1 MNRTERLR
9 ADALTAAAAAA
20 ADLAAARAALDAAV
34 ARALHWEASWS
45 EIGDAVGVS
54 RQAAHRRFRHL
65 RWDPATRTAWAERP
79 LPFD

>member
-9 ADALTAAAAAA
+9 ADALAAAAAAA
-20 ADLAAARAALDAAV
+20 ADLAAARASLDAAV

-65 RWDPATRTAWAERP
+65 RWDPVTRTAWAERP

>member
-9 ADALTAAAAAA
+9 ADALAAAATAA
-20 ADLAAARAALDAAV
+20 SELEAARAALDAAV
-34 ARALHWEASWS
+34 ARALHWEASWAD
-45 EIGDAVGVS
+45 IGEAVGIA
-54 RQAAHRRFRHL
+54 RQSAHRRFRHL

>member
-9 ADALTAAAAAA
+9 ADALDAAVAAAAE
-20 ADLAAARAALDAAV
+20 LASARAALDAAV